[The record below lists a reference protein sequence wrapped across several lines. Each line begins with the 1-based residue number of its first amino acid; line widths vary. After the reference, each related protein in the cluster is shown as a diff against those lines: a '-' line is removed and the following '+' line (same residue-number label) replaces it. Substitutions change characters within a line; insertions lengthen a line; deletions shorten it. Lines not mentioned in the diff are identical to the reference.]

1 MLYVGIDIAKD
12 KHDACV
18 IDQEGHTL
26 LKSFTFPNS
35 AVGANALLDRVRKLN
50 PESFPVTFG
59 MEATG
64 HYWLALYSHLKANAQ
79 TVCVINPVQS
89 DALRN
94 LYIRQTKTDTV
105 DAFIIAEVLRFG
117 RYTQIQLAEPDILA
131 LRNLCRYRMSLIDT
145 ISDIKRKVMAVME
158 QIFPEYEKLFSK
170 VFGMASVELLS
181 QCTTPEEILKV
192 STHNLADLLNEA
204 SKKRLGTKRAA
215 AKAQKIQ
222 EAAASSFGVKLAA
235 DIMAFQVR
243 QELEQIQLME
253 KHVAALDEQIAS
265 LYSKFDCTLHT
276 MPGLGPV
283 LAAIVLS
290 EIGDVSRFS
299 APEKLV
305 AYAGID
311 PSVRQ
316 SGNFSGNQNHMS
328 KRGSPF
334 LRRAIWLAAFVA
346 AFNDPV
352 FSAFYQKKRAEGK
365 DHMTSVGAVSRKY
378 LYTVFALLKSGRPY
392 SPHPANDSSSQQ
404 A

>member
-1 MLYVGIDIAKD
+1 MLYVGIDIAKE

-18 IDQEGHTL
+18 IDQEGNTL

-35 AVGANALLDRVRKLN
+35 AAGANTLLARIRKLN
-50 PESFPVTFG
+50 PESVPVVIG

-64 HYWLALYSHLKANAQ
+64 HYWLALYSHLKASEQ
-79 TVCVINPVQS
+79 TVYVINPVQS

-117 RYTQIQLAEPDILA
+117 RFTQTQMAEPDILA

-145 ISDIKRKVMAVME
+145 VSDIKRKVMAVME

-170 VFGMASVELLS
+170 VFGRASVELMTTY
-181 QCTTPEEILKV
+181 TTPEEIVQL
-192 STHNLADLLNEA
+192 STDSLAKLLNEA
-204 SKKRLGTKRAA
+204 SKRRLGTKRAT
-215 AKAQKIQ
+215 AKAIRIQ
-222 EAAASSFGVKLAA
+222 DAAASSFGIKLAA
-235 DIMAFQVR
+235 DVMAFQVR
-243 QELEQIQLME
+243 QELEQIKLME
-253 KHVAALDEQIAS
+253 KHISELDAQIA
-265 LYSKFDCTLHT
+265 LVYGKFDCTLDS

-290 EIGDVSRFS
+290 EIGDISRFA

-305 AYAGID
+305 AFAGID

-316 SGNFSGNQNHMS
+316 SGNFTGNQNRMS
-328 KRGSPF
+328 KRGSPY

-352 FSAFYQKKRAEGK
+352 FSAFYQKKRSEGK
-365 DHMTSVGAVSRKY
+365 DHMTAIGAVSRKF
-378 LYTVFALLKSGRPY
+378 LYTVFALLKSGQSY
-392 SPHPANDSSSQQ
+392 VPHPARVISSDQ

>member
-1 MLYVGIDIAKD
+1 MLYVGIDIAKE
-12 KHDACV
+12 KHEACV
-18 IDQEGHTL
+18 IDQEGNTL

-35 AVGANALLDRVRKLN
+35 AAGANALLARVSKLN
-50 PESFPVTFG
+50 AQSDSVTIG

-64 HYWLALYSHLKANAQ
+64 HYWLALYTHLKDNEQ
-79 TVCVINPVQS
+79 TVFVINPVQS

-117 RYTQIQLAEPDILA
+117 RFTQTQLAEPDMLA
-131 LRNLCRYRMSLIDT
+131 LRNLCRYRMSLIDM

-158 QIFPEYEKLFSK
+158 QIFPEYESLFSK
-170 VFGMASVELLS
+170 VFGKASSELLS
-181 QCTTPEEILKV
+181 TCTTPDEMMRL
-192 STHNLADLLNEA
+192 STDNLAKLLNQA
-204 SKKRLGTKRAA
+204 SKNRLGTKRATT
-215 AKAQKIQ
+215 KAQQIQ
-222 EAAASSFGVKLAA
+222 QAAANSFGIKIAA
-235 DIMAFQVR
+235 DVMAFQVR
-243 QELEQIQLME
+243 QELEQIKLME
-253 KHVAALDEQIAS
+253 SHIDQLDQQIAL
-265 LYSKFDCTLHT
+265 LYRRFDCTLDS

-283 LAAIVLS
+283 LAAVVLS
-290 EIGDVSRFS
+290 EIGDISRFS

-305 AYAGID
+305 AFAGID

-316 SGNFSGNQNHMS
+316 SGNFTGNQNRMS

-346 AFNDPV
+346 AFSDPV

-365 DHMTSVGAVSRKY
+365 DHMTAIGAVSRKY
-378 LYTVFALLKSGRPY
+378 LYTVFSLLNSGQLY
-392 SPHPANDSSSQQ
+392 VPHPPHVNSSSG

>member
-1 MLYVGIDIAKD
+1 MLYVGIDIAKE

-18 IDQEGHTL
+18 IDQAGNTL

-35 AVGANALLDRVRKLN
+35 AAGANALLTRVSKLN
-50 PESFPVTFG
+50 TASAPVTIG

-64 HYWLALYSHLKANAQ
+64 HYWLALYTHLKDNGQ

-94 LYIRQTKTDTV
+94 LYIRQTKTDAV

-117 RYTQIQLAEPDILA
+117 RFTQTQLAEPDMLA

-170 VFGMASVELLS
+170 VFGKASAELLS
-181 QCTTPEEILKV
+181 TCTTPEEMMKL
-192 STHNLADLLNEA
+192 STDNLAKLLNEA
-204 SKKRLGTKRAA
+204 SKMRLGAKRAA
-215 AKAQKIQ
+215 LKARKIQ
-222 EAAASSFGVKLAA
+222 QAAANSFGIKIAA
-235 DIMAFQVR
+235 DVLAFQVR
-243 QELEQIQLME
+243 QELEQIKLME
-253 KHVAALDEQIAS
+253 GHIDELDEQIAL
-265 LYSKFDCTLHT
+265 LYGRFDCTLDS

-290 EIGDVSRFS
+290 EIGDISRFA

-305 AYAGID
+305 AFAGID

-316 SGNFSGNQNHMS
+316 SGNFTGNQNRMS
-328 KRGSPF
+328 KRGSPY

-352 FSAFYQKKRAEGK
+352 FSAFYQKKRSEGK
-365 DHMTSVGAVSRKY
+365 DHMTAIGAVSRKY
-378 LYTVFALLKSGRPY
+378 LYTVFALLKSGQSYVPQPP
-392 SPHPANDSSSQQ
+392 SGNSSLG

>member
-1 MLYVGIDIAKD
+1 MLYVGIDIAKE

-18 IDQEGHTL
+18 IDQEGNTL

-35 AVGANALLDRVRKLN
+35 AAGANALLARVSKLN
-50 PESFPVTFG
+50 PESTPVTIG

-64 HYWLALYSHLKANAQ
+64 HYWLALYTHLKANAQ
-79 TVCVINPVQS
+79 TVYVINPVQS

-117 RYTQIQLAEPDILA
+117 RFTQTQLAEPDMLA
-131 LRNLCRYRMSLIDT
+131 LRNLCRYRMSLIDM
-145 ISDIKRKVMAVME
+145 ISDIKRKIMAVME

-170 VFGMASVELLS
+170 VFGKASVELLAS
-181 QCTTPEEILKV
+181 CTTPEEMMNV
-192 STHNLADLLNEA
+192 STDSLAKMLNEA
-204 SKKRLGTKRAA
+204 SKKRLGAKRAA
-215 AKAQKIQ
+215 TKAQKIQ
-222 EAAASSFGVKLAA
+222 QAAANSFGIKIAA
-235 DIMAFQVR
+235 DVMAFQVR
-243 QELEQIQLME
+243 QELEQIKLME
-253 KHVAALDEQIAS
+253 SHIAELDEQIAL
-265 LYSKFDCTLHT
+265 LYARFDCTLDS

-290 EIGDVSRFS
+290 EIGDISRFA

-305 AYAGID
+305 AFAGID

-316 SGNFSGNQNHMS
+316 SGNFTGNQNRMS
-328 KRGSPF
+328 KRGSPY

-365 DHMTSVGAVSRKY
+365 DHMTAIGAVSRKF
-378 LYTVFALLKSGRPY
+378 LYTVFALLKSGQVY
-392 SPHPANDSSSQQ
+392 VPHPSSVNSSHD